1 MPDRQQAWDLVC
13 EYTKNIS
20 LRRHMLAV
28 EAAMR
33 AYARRFGE
41 NEETWGL
48 VGLIHDF
55 DYERHPAVA
64 TDGHP
69 NAGAPILRACGYEEP
84 VVRAVLSHATEVTG
98 VDRRTL
104 LEYTLYAV
112 DELTG
117 LITAVTLVRPSRDI
131 GDVTVKS
138 IKNKWKDKAFAAG
151 VTRPDIE
158 VGAATLGVDIWQHVG
173 TVLGAMQEIAPDLGL
188 GGTATP

>member
-33 AYARRFGE
+33 AYARLFGE

-55 DYERHPAVA
+55 DYERYPDVA

-69 NAGAPILRACGYEEP
+69 NAGAPILRACGYEEL

-104 LEYTLYAV
+104 LEHTLYAV

-158 VGAATLGVDIWQHVG
+158 AGAATLGVDIWQHVG
-173 TVLGAMQEIAPDLGL
+173 TVLGAMQETAPDLGL
-188 GGTATP
+188 GGAATP